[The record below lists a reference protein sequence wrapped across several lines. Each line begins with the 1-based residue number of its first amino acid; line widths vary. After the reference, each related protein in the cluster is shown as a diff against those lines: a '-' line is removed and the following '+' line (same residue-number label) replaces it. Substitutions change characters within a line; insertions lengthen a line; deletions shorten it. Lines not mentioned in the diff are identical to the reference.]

1 MKRRAFILFVSALAL
16 ATSVTY
22 AQGGQSRSVSGF
34 NSIDS
39 GGPFNVHVKID
50 GTESIKLDIDDDVI
64 NDVRTEVVGGVLKI
78 GFKNNFSFKHRNIKR
93 GEIYVTAKSLEALAN
108 SGSGSMDLDGTLTG
122 QNVKTILSGSGNL
135 AAAVKAGS
143 LESIVS
149 GSGGI
154 NIKGSA
160 DEANLRLS
168 GSGNIDGKSLTAQT
182 VNATVTG
189 SGGISIRATKSI
201 SSRIT
206 GSGGVDYSGGA
217 TVAADRHTGSGRLN
231 KVD

>member
-1 MKRRAFILFVSALAL
+1 MKRKVFILFVSALAL
-16 ATSVTY
+16 ITSVTY

-34 NSIDS
+34 SSIES
-39 GGPFNVHVKID
+39 GGPFNVHVKIN
-50 GTESIKLDIDDDVI
+50 GTESIKLDIDEDVI

-108 SGSGSMDLDGTLTG
+108 SGSGSLDLDGVLTG
-122 QNVKTILSGSGNL
+122 QSVRVILSGSGNMK
-135 AAAVKAGS
+135 AAVKAGS
-143 LESIVS
+143 LESRLS

-154 NIKGSA
+154 DLKGSA
-160 DEANLRLS
+160 DEANLRIS
-168 GSGNIDGKSLTAQT
+168 GSGNIEGKSLTAQT
-182 VNATVTG
+182 VAANVTG
-189 SGGISIRATKSI
+189 SGGITIRATKTI

-206 GSGGVDYSGGA
+206 GSGSVDYSGGA
-217 TVAADRHTGSGRLN
+217 TVGEDRHTGSGRLN